1 MKKLTNFCVK
11 LAQRYLPDPF
21 LFAIMLSA
29 ILFLL
34 GILFNNQTPFEM
46 VIHWGDGF
54 WKFLAFGMQMA
65 LVIILGNALATAP
78 VFDKLVQ
85 RLAEIPKTPKQA
97 VAFVTFGACIACMIQ
112 WGFGLVI
119 GAILAKEVAK
129 KVKGVDYRL
138 LIASAYSAFLLTV
151 LTSSIPLKAASN
163 PEELLIVSGGV
174 LTEVIPLARTS
185 YHPVTLGVLLVL
197 LITLPILNASMHPS
211 PDKTVTINPALLT
224 ETRTKVEKPANPTP
238 AERMEHSRLISILVF
253 VFGMTYIVNHFF
265 IRKNSLDIDIMNLIL
280 FMFGILLHKTPITYV
295 RAIREATGNAS
306 GIILQFPFYAGIMG
320 MMTGVNAMGISIG
333 AVISEAMVSISNPHS
348 FPFLSFLSAA
358 FVNMFVPSA
367 GGQWAVQA
375 PVMLPA
381 GAALGVDPALTTMSL
396 CWGDTWTNM
405 IQPFWALPALGIAKL
420 GVRDI
425 MGFCVIVTLW
435 SGVVISASMLIWTF
449 CF

>member
-1 MKKLTNFCVK
+1 MKKLTNFCVN
-11 LAQRYLPDPF
+11 LAQRFLPDPF
-21 LFAIMLSA
+21 LFAILLSA
-29 ILFLL
+29 IMF
-34 GILFNNQTPFEM
+34 GVGVLFNNQTPFEM
-46 VIHWGDGF
+46 IIHWGNGF
-54 WKFLAFGMQMA
+54 WGFLAFGMQMA

-78 VFDKLVQ
+78 VFDRLVQ
-85 RLAEIPKTPKQA
+85 RLAEIPKSPKQA

-129 KVKGVDYRL
+129 KVKAVDYRL

-151 LTSSIPLKAASN
+151 LTSSITLKAASN
-163 PEELLIVSGGV
+163 PEELLVVSGGV
-174 LTEVIPLARTS
+174 LNEVIPLTRTA
-185 YHPVTLGVLLVL
+185 YHPVTLAVLLIL

-211 PDKTVTINPALLT
+211 PDKTVTIDPALLG
-224 ETRTKVEKPANPTP
+224 ESKKEIIRPEKPTP
-238 AERMEHSRLISILVF
+238 AERMEHSSLISVLVF
-253 VFGMTYIVNHFF
+253 VCGAVYIFNHFA
-265 IRKNSLDIDIMNLIL
+265 IKKSSLNIDIMNFML
-280 FMFGILLHKTPITYV
+280 FMLGILLHKAPIRYV
-295 RAIREATGNAS
+295 NAIKAATSNAS

-320 MMTGVNAMGISIG
+320 MMTGVNSMGVSIG
-333 AVISEAMVSISNPHS
+333 ALISQVLVSSSNQYT
-348 FPFLSFLSAA
+348 FPFLSFISAA
-358 FVNMFVPSA
+358 IVNMFVPSA

-375 PVMLPA
+375 PVMFPA

-425 MGFCVIVTLW
+425 MGFCVVVTLW
-435 SGVVISASMLIWTF
+435 SGLVVLASMMVWTL